1 MENKTQLL
9 RSELQTLLD
18 TEKRRAK
25 RTPVKRTGRLAFGG
39 LTPGMVGC
47 QILDLSE
54 TGVRVRTFATL
65 DPVPEFF
72 SIEFCDVF
80 SRARLR
86 WSKDQELGLEFIFD

>member
-1 MENKTQLL
+1 L

-18 TEKRRAK
+18 TEKRGAK
-25 RTPVKRTGRLAFGG
+25 RAPVKRDGRLAYGG
-39 LTPGMVGC
+39 LNPGIVGC

-54 TGVRVRTFATL
+54 TGVRVRTFTTI

-72 SIEFCDVF
+72 SIEFCDVY

-86 WSKDQELGLEFIFD
+86 WSKDHELGLEFIFD